1 MTHTPTTVDDGT
13 DLSAL
18 VAAELKQALREE
30 IQIGQNIDL
39 RQKSALVDRV
49 AARVASV
56 VGSQIKRDF
65 SLLSFGELDQAAES
79 LNTSGVHA
87 PHLESSARAGSWI
100 DVLSTPPADRQAAGV
115 RSRRGNVGAAVA
127 PSQLPLATPER
138 PQGKRRRVSVAGLA
152 SAPCGSTP
160 RARQA
165 WGQTGVTA
173 CRSVVCSAAG
183 MLRSFALEQSVW
195 ARPSP
200 WLQLNTPLAAEIV
213 RHLPFIDKVRL
224 ATVFRGMGQVLL
236 LGIAWD
242 PLVLSRRES
251 SLLFRRL
258 KTHNVLGLCF
268 SLEHPRFGGSPPVPL
283 GVFQT
288 SELRLELMGP
298 DRVGDEEGRHPL
310 GVLQAAA
317 GASKVLEES
326 SISRATGKDAWSI
339 GGLPTHA
346 TEGHR
351 VLDPLG
357 QLCRHLQFDFGVL
370 LQRIEIT
377 NIEDHCMDCRFL
389 HLRCSVLAHFPFVRL
404 CQESQDVLAN
414 SAVVD
419 DGVAAAGAWPIDPHH
434 AHCPSVAMHG
444 PSLLTAGPASTTY
457 VLVAA
462 RGPGV
467 LPLPQPAGFGKCLP
481 SDEALAAVA
490 ASARRQPPV
499 GTQQTLGFGFGSWAF
514 EPPGLINEA
523 EALFLAEHTAVF
535 KAGDTFHVA
544 HAPWRTFPGP
554 LVRRRYRALLA
565 AAASISTVA
574 L

>member
-18 VAAELKQALREE
+18 VAALLKQALREE

-100 DVLSTPPADRQAAGV
+100 DVLSTPPADRQAAAV

-127 PSQLPLATPER
+127 PSQLRLATPER

-183 MLRSFALEQSVW
+183 VLRSFALEQSVW

-224 ATVFRGMGQVLL
+224 ATVFRGMGQ
-236 LGIAWD
+236 
-242 PLVLSRRES
+242 
-251 SLLFRRL
+251 
-258 KTHNVLGLCF
+258 
-268 SLEHPRFGGSPPVPL
+268 EHPRFGGSPPVPL

-298 DRVGDEEGRHPL
+298 DRVGDEEGRHPP

-326 SISRATGKDAWSI
+326 SISGATGKDAWSI

-444 PSLLTAGPASTTY
+444 PSVLTAGPASTTY

-544 HAPWRTFPGP
+544 HVPWRTFPGP